1 MKGSFQAQ
9 QAAAVAVR
17 IGVDVLQG
25 GRCVGM
31 PEESLNLG
39 HFTAPARQFGCAGMA
54 KVMEPDRPQAVLRE
68 QSVELPGQ
76 RIRSHRSA
84 VPALEYRAGTVSG
97 LALVPAQ
104 QRLQAGRQRERP
116 AARAGLHHLRADHA
130 AAAGLVMGHDGV
142 AAHMQLTGVEINVI
156 PAQPADFA
164 AAQPVDRGQQH
175 RQIEVGTKVDG

>member
-76 RIRSHRSA
+76 RVRPHRPA
-84 VPALEYRAGTVSG
+84 VPAFEHRSGVMPG
-97 LALVPAQ
+97 LALMPAQ
-104 QRLQAGRQRERP
+104 QRLQAWHQRERP
-116 AARAGLHHLRADHA
+116 AARAGFHQLGSYHA
-130 AAAGLVMGHDGV
+130 AAAGLVMLHDGIV
-142 AAHMQLTGVEINVI
+142 PYMQLAGIEVDVL
-156 PAQPADFA
+156 PAQPADLA
-164 AAQPVDRGQQH
+164 AAQSVGRSQQH
-175 RQIEVGTKVDG
+175 WQIEVGTKADG